1 MERISTSLWKAMKGS
16 KGPSDVRQT
25 GLGYWLRKT
34 RRREGEPLRYG
45 PGLRRIYILKHKHQE
60 RCYVNIAS
68 NALLSFWGSTWN
80 DFK

>member
-1 MERISTSLWKAMKGS
+1 MKGS
-16 KGPSDVRQT
+16 KVPSYVRQT
-25 GLGYWLRKT
+25 ELGYWLRKT
-34 RRREGEPLRYG
+34 RRRQGETLRYG
-45 PGLRRIYILKHKHQE
+45 PGLRRIYILMHKHQE